1 MLDYNRPGI
10 SQSPSEQA
18 ETALPFFAHFAGVR
32 QMHEAVLILYSQTI
46 YGI

>member
-10 SQSPSEQA
+10 WTHA
-18 ETALPFFAHFAGVR
+18 ELAGAVSSDFGHFAGMME
-32 QMHEAVLILYSQTI
+32 MHEAVLILYSQTI

>member
-10 SQSPSEQA
+10 WTHA
-18 ETALPFFAHFAGVR
+18 ELAGAVSSDFAGMME
-32 QMHEAVLILYSQTI
+32 MHEAVLILYSQTI